1 MIRTLAACAATLAFA
16 APALADNEGWEIRG
30 GVTAHDL
37 SDHVEDGPNITVGLA
52 TPSLGGPDWMF
63 NPRGYVYGSFNTN
76 GLTNFGGFGL
86 EWDGDPNQISTEDK
100 RYIWVNTFGRW
111 KITDPLKFYQTVN
124 NESNAQ
130 SRLDDII
137 DGVTRDIITNN
148 KLIEVVRNTNRT
160 MMAIGEDQE
169 DTVPITSVD
178 PIQHGRTE
186 IRRLILERAGETVP
200 QYGID
205 LIDVQIKHIDYI
217 EEVRKKVY
225 DRMIAE
231 RTRIAEKYR
240 SEGEG
245 ERAKINGDRQKRL
258 QEIESE
264 AYRKA
269 QELKGAADAEATRI
283 YAEAFGR
290 DPEFY
295 SFMQTLDS
303 YRTTMIKNS
312 TLILKTDADYLKYLK
327 KLNSR

>member
-1 MIRTLAACAATLAFA
+1 MKIAQIGSVVLIFLVLLVGSSSFYTLDETEQAIILQFGQPIGEPTKEA
-16 APALADNEGWEIRG
+16 
-30 GVTAHDL
+30 
-37 SDHVEDGPNITVGLA
+37 GLHFKI
-52 TPSLGGPDWMF
+52 PFIQDVVRF
-63 NPRGYVYGSFNTN
+63 EKRII
-76 GLTNFGGFGL
+76 

-100 RYIWVNTFGRW
+100 RYIWVNTFARW
-111 KITDPLKFYQTVN
+111 RIDDPLKFYQTVN
-124 NESNAQ
+124 NEANAQ

-169 DTVPITSVD
+169 DAVAISSVAPIER
-178 PIQHGRTE
+178 GRTE
-186 IRRLILERAGETVP
+186 IRKMILERAGATVP
-200 QYGID
+200 QYGIG

-245 ERAKINGDRQKRL
+245 ERAKINGDREKRL
-258 QEIESE
+258 KEIDSE

-269 QELKGAADAEATRI
+269 QEIKGAADAEATRI
-283 YAEAFGR
+283 YADSFGR

-295 SFMQTLDS
+295 SFIQTLES
-303 YRTTMIKNS
+303 YRETINKNS
-312 TLILKTDADYLKYLK
+312 TVILKTDSDYLKYLK
-327 KLNSR
+327 KSNNR

>member
-1 MIRTLAACAATLAFA
+1 MRTFIAGIFVL
-16 APALADNEGWEIRG
+16 
-30 GVTAHDL
+30 
-37 SDHVEDGPNITVGLA
+37 
-52 TPSLGGPDWMF
+52 
-63 NPRGYVYGSFNTN
+63 
-76 GLTNFGGFGL
+76 FGL
-86 EWDGDPNQISTEDK
+86 GAAVLYFSAFIVHQNEQALVMQFGEFVRKEQTPGLKWKLPVVQQVVFFDK
-100 RYIWVNTFGRW
+100 RILDIDTEPQTVTVADKKQLVVDSFARYR
-111 KITDPLKFYQTVN
+111 ITDPLKFYQTVN

>member
-1 MIRTLAACAATLAFA
+1 MMKITQIGSIVVIFLVLLLASSSFYTVDETEQAIILQFGEPIGQATTEAGIHFKLPFIQ
-16 APALADNEGWEIRG
+16 DVVRFEKRI
-30 GVTAHDL
+30 
-37 SDHVEDGPNITVGLA
+37 I
-52 TPSLGGPDWMF
+52 
-63 NPRGYVYGSFNTN
+63 
-76 GLTNFGGFGL
+76 